1 VETYY
6 DGQYSQDAA
15 VNARVR
21 GKRVFCKKTVCC
33 VMNVKSRLV
42 QRYKVETDE
51 RDQSLYTARQRGQ

>member
-21 GKRVFCKKTVCC
+21 GKRVFLQENGVLR
-33 VMNVKSRLV
+33 N
-42 QRYKVETDE
+42 E
-51 RDQSLYTARQRGQ
+51 R